1 MNFFKVSLNY
11 DNQTNN
17 QQINNNGVKAPTKY
31 NTMETKRI
39 VVEVN
44 EDLKK
49 KFIKRV
55 KGNNLTMRHVL
66 LNFITEYAEKGK

>member
-1 MNFFKVSLNY
+1 MK
-11 DNQTNN
+11 
-17 QQINNNGVKAPTKY
+17 
-31 NTMETKRI
+31 TKRI

-55 KGNNLTMRHVL
+55 KANNLTMRHVL
-66 LNFITEYAEKGK
+66 LNFITEYAEGKK